1 MTNHPV
7 GVGPPIPLVVF
18 FQRNALLLELIEMG
32 KPDAKHGLV
41 RDYQRSSGAVLG
53 DPLAA
58 VQHSMQEGFLVK
70 LVTAGSR
77 EM

>member
-1 MTNHPV
+1 
-7 GVGPPIPLVVF
+7 
-18 FQRNALLLELIEMG
+18 MG

>member
-1 MTNHPV
+1 MTWCTSQPY
-7 GVGPPIPLVVF
+7 
-18 FQRNALLLELIEMG
+18 ALLLELIEMG